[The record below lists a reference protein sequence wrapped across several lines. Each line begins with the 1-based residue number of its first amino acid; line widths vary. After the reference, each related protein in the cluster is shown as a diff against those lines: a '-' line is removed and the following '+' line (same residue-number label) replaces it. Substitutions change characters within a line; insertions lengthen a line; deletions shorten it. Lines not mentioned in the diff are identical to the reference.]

1 MRLKSLALCALSFIL
16 CLSPF
21 CAAAENNQAI
31 TDGVLDW
38 ARGDLDVQAWV
49 NSVAAQNAGSA
60 MDGYIINLN
69 QQPNALDYSA
79 YVQAAAEKLKEG
91 AISNPSARMRCAL
104 ALISCGAGDAVPTAL
119 PDESIG
125 KLGIMSYIYGLHLL
139 NNGAESALWT
149 VDALV
154 EKLLS
159 MQKEDGGWAVM
170 GDYGDVDVTAMCL
183 QALVCVGDAPEP
195 EIRAAMDR
203 AVAFLSEKQLSS
215 GGYASTGHENSESTA
230 QVLIAAAS
238 LGIDPAIDARFSKD
252 GVSAVDALLRYRMPG
267 GGFAHLPDDTEEND
281 NASLQALQAFTSLSQ
296 IGQPYYSL
304 NPAHAGALAA
314 EERNSLPTW
323 KLYAFIGIGMLTV
336 AGAIFALIRRHGRV
350 KQLIAVLALSALLAA
365 SVCMIDVE
373 SASGYYNDSTVDA
386 KAVTGEVYL
395 SIRCDTVAGLMDDGS
410 TPEDG
415 VILDRT
421 ALPCHDG
428 DTVFD
433 ILTAAARKFEIQMEH
448 EGGTGDMAYVNGIN
462 FLYEYAHGE
471 LSGWMYAVNGDYPSV
486 GCGAYRVQ
494 PGDEISWQY
503 TLNIGEDLKSC
514 EY

>member
-1 MRLKSLALCALSFIL
+1 MKLKALALCALSLML
-16 CLSPF
+16 CLLPV
-21 CAAAENNQAI
+21 CAAAEGSQAI
-31 TDGVLDW
+31 ANGVLDW

-49 NSVAAQNAGSA
+49 DTVAAANAGSA

-69 QQPNALDYSA
+69 QQPNALDFSA
-79 YVQAAAEKLKEG
+79 YIQVAAEKLKDG

-104 ALISCGAGDAVPTAL
+104 ALISCDAGDAVPSSL

-125 KLGIMSYIYGLHLL
+125 KLGVMSYIYGLHLL
-139 NNGAESALWT
+139 NNGSESALWT

-159 MQKEDGGWAVM
+159 LQKEDGGWAVM

-183 QALVCVGDAPEP
+183 QALACAGKQAKAL
-195 EIRAAMDR
+195 AAMDR

-238 LGIDPAIDARFSKD
+238 LGVDPASDARFCKN

-267 GGFAHLPDDTEEND
+267 GGFAHLPDDAEEND
-281 NASLQALQAFTSLSQ
+281 TASLQAMQAFTALSQ

-304 NPAHAGALAA
+304 NPVHAGALTA
-314 EERNSLPTW
+314 EARNSLPKW
-323 KLYAFIGIGMLTV
+323 KLYAFIGIGVLTV
-336 AGAIFALIRRHGRV
+336 AGAIFALTRRHGRV
-350 KQLIAVLALSALLAA
+350 KQLIAVLALSALLTAG
-365 SVCMIDVE
+365 VCIIDVE
-373 SASGYYNDSTVDA
+373 SASGYYSDSNVNG

-395 SIRCDTVAGLMDDGS
+395 SIRCDTVAGLVDDGS

-415 VILDRT
+415 VILERT

-494 PGDEISWQY
+494 PGDEIFWQY
-503 TLNIGEDLKSC
+503 TTNIGEDLKSC
-514 EY
+514 EF

>member
-1 MRLKSLALCALSFIL
+1 MRLKSLALCALSLIL
-16 CLSPF
+16 CFLPVFAVATES
-21 CAAAENNQAI
+21 NQAI

-38 ARGDLDVQAWV
+38 ARGELDVQAWV
-49 NSVAAQNAGSA
+49 NSVAAADAGSA

-69 QQPNALDYSA
+69 QQPNALDFSA

-125 KLGIMSYIYGLHLL
+125 KLGVMSYIYGLHLL

-159 MQKEDGGWAVM
+159 LQKEDGGWAVM

-183 QALVCVGDAPEP
+183 QALVCAGDAP

-238 LGIDPAIDARFSKD
+238 LGIDPASDARFSKD
-252 GVSAVDALLRYRMPG
+252 GVSAVDALVRYRMPG

-281 NASLQALQAFTSLSQ
+281 TASLQALQAYTSLSQ
-296 IGQPYYSL
+296 IGQPYYLL

-314 EERNSLPTW
+314 EERNSLPML
-323 KLYAFIGIGMLTV
+323 KLYAFIGI
-336 AGAIFALIRRHGRV
+336 
-350 KQLIAVLALSALLAA
+350 
-365 SVCMIDVE
+365 
-373 SASGYYNDSTVDA
+373 
-386 KAVTGEVYL
+386 
-395 SIRCDTVAGLMDDGS
+395 
-410 TPEDG
+410 
-415 VILDRT
+415 
-421 ALPCHDG
+421 
-428 DTVFD
+428 
-433 ILTAAARKFEIQMEH
+433 
-448 EGGTGDMAYVNGIN
+448 
-462 FLYEYAHGE
+462 
-471 LSGWMYAVNGDYPSV
+471 
-486 GCGAYRVQ
+486 
-494 PGDEISWQY
+494 
-503 TLNIGEDLKSC
+503 
-514 EY
+514 